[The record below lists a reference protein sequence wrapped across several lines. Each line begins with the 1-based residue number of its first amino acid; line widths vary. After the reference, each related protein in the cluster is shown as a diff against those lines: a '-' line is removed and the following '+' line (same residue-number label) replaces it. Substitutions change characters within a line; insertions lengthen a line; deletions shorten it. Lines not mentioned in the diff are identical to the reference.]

1 MPLPLAASAIIP
13 LAKTAFGAY
22 QAFKGAK
29 IAKEAERPEYEIPEE
44 FMQNLN
50 QAQQMAL
57 EGMPAAQKQQF
68 FQQMQRATAAGMS
81 NLQSRRSGVSG
92 VAGVVQQQKD
102 AALQL
107 AADDAQERN
116 RLQQGVMGARMD
128 LAGQKQ
134 EAFDFNQYQPYM
146 EQKQAGQGLIGAGI
160 QNIFGGADQAMLP
173 FLGGGG
179 GGFNFFDGGN
189 QNAGNNQ
196 GINQA
201 DYDFLQQTIYDFLQQ
216 TIDENNQIFSGL

>member
-29 IAKEAERPEYEIPEE
+29 IAGEAERPEYEIPEE

-50 QAQQMAL
+50 QAQRMAL

-81 NLQSRRSGVSG
+81 NLQSGRSGLTG

-102 AALQL
+102 AALEL
-107 AADDAQERN
+107 ASADAQERN
-116 RLQQGVMGARMD
+116 RLQEGVMSARIN
-128 LAGQKQ
+128 LAGEK
-134 EAFDFNQYQPYM
+134 EKAFDFNEYQPYM
-146 EQKQAGQGLIGAGI
+146 EQKQAGQALIGSGI

-173 FLGGGG
+173 FLSGAGG
-179 GGFNFFDGGN
+179 GGFNPLGASQD
-189 QNAGNNQ
+189 AGNGQ
-196 GINQA
+196 QINQA
-201 DYDFLQQTIYDFLQQ
+201 DYDFLQQIMDQHKQKTL
-216 TIDENNQIFSGL
+216 GL